1 MGGPGRELGAFV
13 DADEP
18 ERTVVSRLVAG
29 VPGRASEGGLD
40 DGAGRTLAA
49 AFGVGGPERAPARGL
64 GVGRSERASVAG
76 LSAGSLGRA
85 AESDLGAGGAE

>member
-1 MGGPGRELGAFV
+1 MGGAGRVSEAFV

-40 DGAGRTLAA
+40 ESAERTSAA
-49 AFGVGGPERAPARGL
+49 AFGVGGPKRAPARGL
-64 GVGRSERASVAG
+64 CVGRSERASVAG

-85 AESDLGAGGAE
+85 AKSDLGAGGAE